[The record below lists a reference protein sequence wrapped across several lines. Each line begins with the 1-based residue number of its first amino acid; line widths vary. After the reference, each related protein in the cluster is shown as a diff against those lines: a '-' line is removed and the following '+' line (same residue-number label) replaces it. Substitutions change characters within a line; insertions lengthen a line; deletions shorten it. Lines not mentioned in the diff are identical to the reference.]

1 MGASTNLYPTGLM
14 LLAAGVSHY
23 LSLRRTPAHQDC
35 CVPRNAL
42 D

>member
-14 LLAAGVSHY
+14 LLAAGVGHY
-23 LSLRRTPAHQDC
+23 LSFRRIPAHQDC